1 MWQAN
6 LMPPVVLV
14 VDDETSILR
23 LLTAVLARSGLAVQT
38 AESGQAAAVIY
49 HARQEQIALVLLDV
63 QMSSSWD
70 GPRTFTELR
79 RINPFVR
86 VAFMSGSTAK
96 FSADDL
102 LAFGAMAV
110 FPKPFSS
117 VTNLGHDLK
126 NLIAKAHPSE

>member
-6 LMPPVVLV
+6 LMAPLVLV

-23 LLTAVLARSGLAVQT
+23 LLTEVLARSGLGVLT
-38 AESGQAAAVIY
+38 AESGQAAAEIY
-49 HARQEQIALVLLDV
+49 YERQEQIALVLLDV

-96 FSADDL
+96 VSADNL

-110 FPKPFSS
+110 FPKPFRS
-117 VTNLGHDLK
+117 VINLGHNLK
-126 NLIAKAHPSE
+126 KLIAKAHPSE